1 MKGHLVNIFIACG
14 SGVAT
19 STIAADAVEEIAAAE
34 KIRVH
39 IVKGTFAGIPLAQ
52 KSSDMILST
61 ARYTKPVEKPFL
73 CVTGLVSGIHEEETR
88 EQVRTMLRQLA
99 GKDKKESG
107 QME

>member
-1 MKGHLVNIFIACG
+1 MKGRLVNIFIACG

-19 STIAADAVEEIAAAE
+19 STIAGDAVEEIARQE
-34 KIRVH
+34 HIRVH

-52 KSSDMILST
+52 KSSDLILST
-61 ARYTKPVEKPFL
+61 ARYTRPLEKPFL

-99 GKDKKESG
+99 GNAKTESG
-107 QME
+107 QVK